1 MTNAVRILSDWIAT
15 VFRVG
20 FLPLAP
26 GTWGSLFALLTWYLL
41 PEFNTAVYLLIL
53 VGLLILGSLASEIY
67 SAHSEKSD
75 PSEVV
80 IDEWLGM
87 WIALY
92 AVPKELTWIIVSF
105 LLFRFFDVVKIQPA
119 RQLERMHG
127 GWGIM
132 MDDVAAGLYAL
143 GITHLLIWV
152 TK

>member
-41 PEFNTAVYLLIL
+41 PEFNTVVYLLIL
-53 VGLLILGSLASEIY
+53 VGLLILGSLASENY

-119 RQLERMHG
+119 RQ
-127 GWGIM
+127 
-132 MDDVAAGLYAL
+132 
-143 GITHLLIWV
+143 
-152 TK
+152 

>member
-1 MTNAVRILSDWIAT
+1 MTNAARILSDWIAT

-20 FLPLAP
+20 YLPLAP
-26 GTWGSLFALLTWYLL
+26 GTWGSLFALSAWVLL
-41 PEFNTAVYLLIL
+41 PEFTSVTYLAIL
-53 VGLLILGSLASEIY
+53 GGLLFLGILTSRNY
-67 SAHSEKSD
+67 SAYSQKTD

-92 AVPKELTWIIVSF
+92 AVPKEMTWMIVSF
-105 LLFRFFDVVKIQPA
+105 LLFRFFDVVKVPPV

-143 GITHLLIWV
+143 GLTHLLIWV
-152 TK
+152 MQ

>member
-1 MTNAVRILSDWIAT
+1 LTNAARILSDWIAT

-20 FLPLAP
+20 YLPLAP
-26 GTWGSLFALLTWYLL
+26 GTWGSLFALSAWVLL
-41 PEFNTAVYLLIL
+41 PVFTSVTYLAIL
-53 VGLLILGSLASEIY
+53 GGLLFLGILTSKNY
-67 SAHSEKSD
+67 SAYSQKTD

-92 AVPKELTWIIVSF
+92 AVPKEMTWMIVSF
-105 LLFRFFDVVKIQPA
+105 LLFRFFDVVKVPPA

-143 GITHLLIWV
+143 GLTHLLIWV
-152 TK
+152 MQ

>member
-1 MTNAVRILSDWIAT
+1 MDCYSFPRGISSPGARNLGLSIRLIGVGSSPGVYIVTYLAIL
-15 VFRVG
+15 G
-20 FLPLAP
+20 
-26 GTWGSLFALLTWYLL
+26 
-41 PEFNTAVYLLIL
+41 
-53 VGLLILGSLASEIY
+53 GLLFLGILTSKNY
-67 SAHSEKSD
+67 SAYSQKTD

-92 AVPKELTWIIVSF
+92 AVPKEMTWMIVSF
-105 LLFRFFDVVKIQPA
+105 LLFRFFDVVKVPPA

-143 GITHLLIWV
+143 GLTHLLIWV
-152 TK
+152 MQ